1 MRLTIWENY
10 NIRAALVS
18 LIQLHR
24 EKVFRF
30 SGNRF
35 FESGVH
41 IDFAYRTFIWDSE
54 ASIKAHVHCV
64 IVGFSRAVNNKQK
77 IIYSGENAIPA
88 NNINGYLLDAEN
100 IFIEKE

>member
-1 MRLTIWENY
+1 MLVAGIKKQLTIWEIIISEQHWY
-10 NIRAALVS
+10 Q

-35 FESGVH
+35 LNHGVH

-64 IVGFSRAVNNKQK
+64 IVGFSRAW
-77 IIYSGENAIPA
+77 
-88 NNINGYLLDAEN
+88 
-100 IFIEKE
+100 